1 MNHKEKIIIRRFTKQ
16 KIIIKVAFGVSF
28 QVIFSIH
35 VLEENKKWF
44 EIMFGIEISRRSIKC
59 HAPGM
64 SKKNTFYFST
74 SIFLKLEKHV
84 ISKVL
89 KLRRKRKTENKN
101 SNKDLF
107 SNRLQNEPTLLF
119 FFFFQFF
126 LFLLLL
132 CFIFFQFS
140 FFFGN
145 RRSSSKALL
154 FFFSPLLSVL
164 VSHIYNEPD

>member
-16 KIIIKVAFGVSF
+16 KIIIKVTFGVSF

-44 EIMFGIEISRRSIKC
+44 EIMFGDEISRRSIKC

-64 SKKNTFYFST
+64 SKKKYFLFFYFYFFET
-74 SIFLKLEKHV
+74 WETRYLES
-84 ISKVL
+84 SKIE
-89 KLRRKRKTENKN
+89 KKRKTENKN

-126 LFLLLL
+126 FFLLLL

-145 RRSSSKALL
+145 RQLIIQGTPFLL
-154 FFFSPLLSVL
+154 LPTTICSGLPY
-164 VSHIYNEPD
+164 I